1 MLRFQLKG
9 SVSLLFYRN
18 QEESGQGGGGGGGG
32 KGSAG
37 VGLVKSTT
45 EKLGLEAL
53 FRGAESEGGKSQCGV
68 TPCLSR
74 ARTPRVNL

>member
-1 MLRFQLKG
+1 MLRFRLKG

-18 QEESGQGGGGGGGG
+18 QEESGRAGGEGG

-53 FRGAESEGGKSQCGV
+53 FRGAGSEGGKSQCGV